1 MPPPPV
7 GSSASPSA
15 ASLATAC
22 TASSCSLPELNV
34 PVVSDTLP
42 ELGAVEQIRD
52 STAFLS
58 ANVAT
63 LFHRHSIVPEL
74 QIIHTRLG
82 QIDSISR
89 TDRARLEST
98 LTALEARAN
107 DDEQIKFETIH
118 WVFSF
123 LTLFIFALIYAV
135 VAGCI
140 DLFGESEAELTLR
153 TIPNV
158 RERLR
163 QVPDDPTEDAMS
175 TSSARRASRDITAP
189 ASTLAALR
197 APN

>member
-7 GSSASPSA
+7 GSSSSPSA

-22 TASSCSLPELNV
+22 TASSCILPELNV
-34 PVVSDTLP
+34 PVVRDTLP
-42 ELGAVEQIRD
+42 ELGAMEQIRD
-52 STAFLS
+52 STAFL
-58 ANVAT
+58 ATNVAT

-74 QIIHTRLG
+74 QSIHTRLG

-89 TDRARLEST
+89 SDRARLEST

-107 DDEQIKFETIH
+107 DDEQVKFQTIH
-118 WVFSF
+118 WVFSIA
-123 LTLFIFALIYAV
+123 TLFVFALIYLLV
-135 VAGCI
+135 LGCI

-163 QVPDDPTEDAMS
+163 QVPNDPTEDSMS
-175 TSSARRASRDITAP
+175 TSHAHRTSRDVAAP
-189 ASTLAALR
+189 VSTLAALR